1 MGGAAGRIAEHWGN
15 QGKVPP
21 LWLLSGFIFF
31 AFFRHTHAALGM
43 QTELSF
49 ANVTWP
55 QGLGEGQRGKC
66 SGARDIYSG
75 AQIFRRRLEV
85 ALAG

>member
-1 MGGAAGRIAEHWGN
+1 MGGAAGRFAEHWGN

-21 LWLLSGFIFF
+21 LWLLSGFFSPF
-31 AFFRHTHAALGM
+31 SDTHAALCM